1 MQYKV
6 QRASELSRQAFQNLV
21 TMWLTIVCLTL
32 AAGILLA
39 AGKAKADI
47 ILPLPEAQLVM
58 EPAIL
63 KSFSSSPTPALVHER
78 CSSHL
83 HPQKGNIIHSGVSSR
98 TQRNAEPQGQ
108 QTATA
113 IMAIKA
119 YRQCVS
125 QIALSQLASK

>member
-6 QRASELSRQAFQNLV
+6 HRASELSRQAFENLV
-21 TMWLTIVCLTL
+21 TLWLTIVFFTL
-32 AAGILLA
+32 AAGILMA

-47 ILPLPEAQLVM
+47 ILPLPHAQLAY

-63 KSFSSSPTPALVHER
+63 KPFSPSPTPALIQER
-78 CSSHL
+78 CSAHL
-83 HPQKGNIIHSGVSSR
+83 HPQKGNIVNSEISSR
-98 TQRNAEPQGQ
+98 AQRNAETQGLQ
-108 QTATA
+108 A